1 MISNMMPHYR
11 KEDRAMRSVT
21 YIITIARS
29 KGGSR
34 VLVWGGQV
42 DARIEAPQ
50 APNGGVVWGG
60 ASPSPLG
67 I

>member
-1 MISNMMPHYR
+1 
-11 KEDRAMRSVT
+11 MRSVT